1 MHEHPTAVPH
11 TVTHSA
17 PHSVSHPTPQIDG
30 QEFPVYTPTVS
41 PIPTT
46 SRRSGR
52 KPVFSAEDV
61 VREAFDMG
69 LDHFSLSAIARRL
82 GVGASALYRVYDSRE
97 AVLDACMVTVA
108 AEFHNIE
115 DLIDRDADWQPVLRS
130 WAAEYWRICGK
141 FPGFHG
147 IAQSQVPEEGAFH
160 PVFLPWRDRLNAL
173 DVNEAQ
179 IYFAMATLRD
189 ALTGL
194 QNRMDRLRGR
204 PDGEEEF
211 DRAETLT
218 DGETVDPEVGE
229 ELAED
234 QAEQTVDFVIAGLE
248 NEWPEWQPQA
258 YYRPDSNAAPTL

>member
-115 DLIDRDADWQPVLRS
+115 DLIDRDADWQTVLRS
-130 WAAEYWRICGK
+130 WAAEYWRICGE

-173 DVNEAQ
+173 DINDAQ
-179 IYFAMATLRD
+179 IYFAKATLRD
-189 ALTGL
+189 AFTGL

-204 PDGEEEF
+204 PDGEE
-211 DRAETLT
+211 
-218 DGETVDPEVGE
+218 
-229 ELAED
+229 
-234 QAEQTVDFVIAGLE
+234 
-248 NEWPEWQPQA
+248 
-258 YYRPDSNAAPTL
+258 